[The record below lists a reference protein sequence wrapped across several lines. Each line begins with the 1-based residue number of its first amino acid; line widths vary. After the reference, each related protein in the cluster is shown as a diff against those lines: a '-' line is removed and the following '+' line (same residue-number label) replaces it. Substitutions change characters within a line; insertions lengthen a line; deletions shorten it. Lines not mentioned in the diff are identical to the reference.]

1 MKLMLPTSWL
11 QIMMWAKLF
20 RNAREIEGKAF
31 AYILFTTCVC
41 KTLTIELAF
50 VDFHFV

>member
-20 RNAREIEGKAF
+20 KNARMIEGKSF
-31 AYILFTTCVC
+31 SYIPFTDCFC
-41 KTLTIELAF
+41 KTLTVELAI
-50 VDFHFV
+50 VDFHLV